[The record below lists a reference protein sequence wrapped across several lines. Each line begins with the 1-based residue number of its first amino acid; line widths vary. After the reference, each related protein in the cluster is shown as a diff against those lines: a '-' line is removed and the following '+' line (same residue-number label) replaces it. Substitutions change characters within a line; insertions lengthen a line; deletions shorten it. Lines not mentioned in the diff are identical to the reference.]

1 MGATLALN
9 WLKLKLFF
17 FMKTLICARIDKIY
31 INTEI
36 EIHCSILVKF
46 GREKFSIYIFF
57 VIGNCL
63 LADYLLVLGLNGR

>member
-1 MGATLALN
+1 
-9 WLKLKLFF
+9 
-17 FMKTLICARIDKIY
+17 MKTLICARIDKIY

-36 EIHCSILVKF
+36 EIHCNILVKF

>member
-1 MGATLALN
+1 MRATLALN
-9 WLKLKLFF
+9 SLKLTLFF

-36 EIHCSILVKF
+36 EIHCNILVKF

>member
-1 MGATLALN
+1 MRATLALN
-9 WLKLKLFF
+9 WLKLRLFF

-36 EIHCSILVKF
+36 EIHCNILVKF